1 MIITRS
7 FRKCRSSRRRRRGRR
22 QTTPKPAATT
32 RLYLSHVAC
41 WWLYISSNHQPDRC
55 ETRNERRRAHSLN
68 ASRPPHMCIFM
79 MGTLIFPI
87 NLILEV
93 LGSISLRAFSRSP
106 SGYVPCYMSQRNP
119 HHHQRPPQHLPSPT
133 PRHAPAG
140 RAALSPDLEL
150 HVGREAV
157 GAFVALK

>member
-22 QTTPKPAATT
+22 KTTSKPAATT

-55 ETRNERRRAHSLN
+55 ETRNGRRRAHSLN

-79 MGTLIFPI
+79 ICPI
-87 NLILEV
+87 NLIWGV
-93 LGSISLRAFSRSP
+93 LGSISLRAFARSP

-119 HHHQRPPQHLPSPT
+119 HHHQRPPQDLPSPT
-133 PRHAPAG
+133 PRHAPRPRRSLTRP
-140 RAALSPDLEL
+140 RAARRARSRRSLC
-150 HVGREAV
+150 
-157 GAFVALK
+157 GAQIAP